1 MTSMQKNIIYQG
13 NSVISVETLPE
24 YSHPVVIKKPSKS
37 HPSRRSL
44 RSLERE
50 YEMTRSLDAVEGVR
64 KALGQKQIEDQQ
76 VLILEYIDGE
86 TLRDCVARKEL
97 DLRSKLEIAIE
108 LARNLGPIHQHNVIH
123 LDLNSKNILIVNKNQ
138 VIQLIDLGS
147 ASRIDRSGHQKVR
160 PDQLLGTRSSCRVD
174 RENR

>member
-1 MTSMQKNIIYQG
+1 MHNNTIYQG
-13 NSVISVETLPE
+13 NSIISVEIHPE
-24 YSHPVVIKKPSKS
+24 YPHPVVVKKPSKRQ
-37 HPSRRSL
+37 PSRRIL
-44 RSLERE
+44 RSLEKE
-50 YEMTRSLDAVEGVR
+50 YEMTRSLNEVEGVR
-64 KALGQKQIEDQQ
+64 KVLGQQ
-76 VLILEYIDGE
+76 VIKNQPALILEYVEGE
-86 TLRDCVARKEL
+86 NLRNTIAGKSLSLHEKL
-97 DLRSKLEIAIE
+97 DIAVD
-108 LARNLGPIHQHNVIH
+108 LAHILGGIHQQSVIH